1 MYFTKKEK
9 LIILIVIVL
18 IALISFYKILNPNP
32 DVDIIEEEKIE
43 ETKEK
48 IEETKD
54 IDEDIKVNEEIV
66 EKIMIHISGAVEN
79 PGVYELKYGSRVID
93 LVELSGG
100 LNDNASL
107 DSVNLA
113 RKLEDEEKIYI
124 PIIGEEIEELV
135 ESSGNKSD
143 NKININNCTK
153 EELITLPGIGE
164 KTAEK
169 ILNYR
174 EENKFEKIED
184 IMEVPG
190 IGEKKY
196 EAVKDLIKTN

>member
-196 EAVKDLIKTN
+196 DDIKDMITIK

>member
-9 LIILIVIVL
+9 LIMLIVIVL

-43 ETKEK
+43 ETK
-48 IEETKD
+48 D
-54 IDEDIKVNEEIV
+54 RDEDIKVNEEIV

-174 EENKFEKIED
+174 EENAFEKIED

-196 EAVKDLIKTN
+196 DDIKDMITIK

>member
-32 DVDIIEEEKIE
+32 DVDIIEE
-43 ETKEK
+43 EK

-174 EENKFEKIED
+174 EENAFEKIED

-196 EAVKDLIKTN
+196 DDIKDMITIK